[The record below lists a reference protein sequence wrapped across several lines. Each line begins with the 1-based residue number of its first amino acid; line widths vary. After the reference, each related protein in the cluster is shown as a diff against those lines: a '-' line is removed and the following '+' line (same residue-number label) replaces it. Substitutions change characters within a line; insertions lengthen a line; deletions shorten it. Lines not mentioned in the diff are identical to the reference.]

1 MSSVRTIRTAD
12 EPHEVASSADKVA
25 RVQALARDHRE
36 GRLSLEAYRKLRAPL
51 LDTLD
56 WPHATDSQCT
66 TLPNLSP
73 LAGVPGRSPEDTWT
87 SPVLAPPAPQAP
99 ARQIRPSR
107 RWLRVVLMVAAGL
120 LAVAAAAAWRT
131 GFP

>member
-1 MSSVRTIRTAD
+1 VSSVHTIRTAG
-12 EPHEVASSADKVA
+12 EPHEVASSADRVA
-25 RVQALARDHRE
+25 RLQLLARDHRE
-36 GRLSLEAYRKLRAPL
+36 GRLSLEAYRKLRASL

-56 WPHATDSQCT
+56 RPHATDSQCT
-66 TLPNLSP
+66 TLPNLAP
-73 LAGVPGRSPEDTWT
+73 RP
-87 SPVLAPPAPQAP
+87 SPVLLPPAPEAP

-107 RWLRVVLMVAAGL
+107 RWFRVVLIVAAGL